1 MHLLEIKNLN
11 YSVDGNTVLKNINL
25 SVNSGDFLTI
35 IGPSGAGKS
44 TLLKIIASLLT
55 PTSGSIEYEGKDISQ
70 YSPLEY
76 RRQVFYCFQQ
86 PSLFGKT
93 VRDNLIFPYQIRR
106 EEVNEEHLTE
116 LLNKVSLNHTF
127 LKKNI
132 NSLSGG
138 EKQRVALIRNLVF
151 LPQILLLDEVTTGL
165 DENSKEIVHHLF
177 DDVRKKHVTI
187 LQVTHDKSEIEKA
200 NKIFE
205 VKKAFLDE
213 KRSCQ

>member
-76 RRQVFYCFQQ
+76 RRQVSYCFQQ

-116 LLNKVSLNHTF
+116 LLDKVSLNQNF

-151 LPQILLLDEVTTGL
+151 LPRILLLDEVPQDL
-165 DENSKEIVHHLF
+165 M
-177 DDVRKKHVTI
+177 
-187 LQVTHDKSEIEKA
+187 
-200 NKIFE
+200 KI
-205 VKKAFLDE
+205 VKKLFIIYLMMCA
-213 KRSCQ
+213 RSMLRSYK

>member
-1 MHLLEIKNLN
+1 MREKILVNILCLN
-11 YSVDGNTVLKNINL
+11 IV
-25 SVNSGDFLTI
+25 
-35 IGPSGAGKS
+35 GKFP
-44 TLLKIIASLLT
+44 IAS
-55 PTSGSIEYEGKDISQ
+55 SNH
-70 YSPLEY
+70 
-76 RRQVFYCFQQ
+76 
-86 PSLFGKT
+86 LF
-93 VRDNLIFPYQIRR
+93 FPYQIRR
-106 EEVNEEHLTE
+106 EEVNEEHLSE
-116 LLNKVSLNHTF
+116 LLDKVSLNQTF
-127 LKKNI
+127 LKKKI

-213 KRSCQ
+213 KCSCQ

>member
-1 MHLLEIKNLN
+1 MA
-11 YSVDGNTVLKNINL
+11 Y
-25 SVNSGDFLTI
+25 
-35 IGPSGAGKS
+35 
-44 TLLKIIASLLT
+44 
-55 PTSGSIEYEGKDISQ
+55 
-70 YSPLEY
+70 
-76 RRQVFYCFQQ
+76 
-86 PSLFGKT
+86 
-93 VRDNLIFPYQIRR
+93 
-106 EEVNEEHLTE
+106 
-116 LLNKVSLNHTF
+116 F

-151 LPQILLLDEVTTGL
+151 LPRILLLDEVTTGL